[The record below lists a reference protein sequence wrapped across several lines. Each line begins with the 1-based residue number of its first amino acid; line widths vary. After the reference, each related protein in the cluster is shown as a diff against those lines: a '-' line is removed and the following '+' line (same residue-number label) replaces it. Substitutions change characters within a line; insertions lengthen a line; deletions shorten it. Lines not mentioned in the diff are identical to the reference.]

1 MIVYSGIKSDFM
13 KSVENDSI
21 ATEIEE
27 RIKEMMGRKTPKA
40 EFRSWENSLTYMYKV
55 LNVDD
60 IPNDA
65 GVAIEYNIPQ
75 TSKRVDF
82 LISGYNNDNNPGV
95 TVVELKQWDE
105 LKCIK
110 GVDALVETY
119 VGGGVRTVVH
129 PSYQAW
135 SYAQLIRDYNATVQ
149 DEDIRINPCVCMHN
163 YIRHANDPVDDE
175 IYKSYYEEAP
185 VFTKGQIVYLRD
197 YIKNTVS
204 KGDNNETLYKIE
216 NGKIRPSKSLQNSIA
231 SMLKGNK
238 EFVMIDE
245 QKVVYEEIL
254 RLSEMCQK
262 DFKKRTVIVKG
273 GPGTGKSVIA
283 VNLLAELTMRDQ
295 MVQYVS
301 KNSAPREVYKRKL
314 KGDFKKSSIDNL
326 FKGSGMYTE
335 TAQDSIHTLLV
346 DEAHRLN
353 EKSGMFH
360 NKGEN
365 QIKEIIDSA
374 FCSVFFIDESQRVTM
389 DDIGSIDEIKMWAK
403 REGSEIYE
411 LELVSQ
417 FRCNGSDGYISWLD
431 NTLEIRDTA
440 NLDLDGID
448 FDFKICESPNEVRE
462 LILEKNKTSVARMLA
477 GYCWDWNKQEA
488 NNTDYHDIQ
497 IGDFEMSWNLG
508 SGEPFAVSETSINE
522 IGCIHTSQGLEFD
535 YVGVIIGNDIR
546 YEDDHVVTD
555 FSKRARTDQSLKGIK
570 KLYKEDPDEARR
582 RAEEIIKNT
591 YRTLL
596 TRGMK
601 GCYVYCTDNKLAEH
615 FRQRMMAYSKAISG
629 FYKENKDETG
639 DDRQN

>member
-1 MIVYSGIKSDFM
+1 MIVYSGVKTDFM
-13 KSVENDSI
+13 QSVDNDTI
-21 ATEIEE
+21 AIEIEAKIHE
-27 RIKEMMGRKTPKA
+27 LMGRKTPKA

-82 LISGYNNDNNPGV
+82 LISGYNKDNNPGV

-105 LKCIK
+105 LKCVK
-110 GVDALVETY
+110 GVDALVETF
-119 VGGGVRTVVH
+119 VGGGIRTVVH

-149 DEDIRINPCVCMHN
+149 DENICINPCVCMHN
-163 YIRHANDPVDDE
+163 YIRHKDDPVDDE
-175 IYKSYYEEAP
+175 IYSPYYEEAP
-185 VFTKGQIVYLRD
+185 VFTKGQISDIRD
-197 YIKNTVS
+197 YIKKTVV
-204 KGDNNETLYKIE
+204 KGDKKETLYKIE
-216 NGKIRPSKSLQNSIA
+216 NGKIRPSKSLQNSIS

-301 KNSAPREVYKRKL
+301 KNSAPRDVYKRKL

-335 TAQDSIHTLLV
+335 TPKDSIHTLLV

-365 QIKEIIDSA
+365 QIKEIINGA

-389 DDIGSIDEIKMWAK
+389 DDIGSIEEIKMWAE

-411 LELVSQ
+411 LELVSR

-546 YEDDHVVTD
+546 YEDDHIVTD

-570 KLYKEDPDEARR
+570 KLYKEDPEEARR

-601 GCYVYCTDNKLAEH
+601 GCYVYCTDSKLAEH
-615 FRQRMMAYSKAISG
+615 FRERMMAYSKAISG

-639 DDRQN
+639 NN